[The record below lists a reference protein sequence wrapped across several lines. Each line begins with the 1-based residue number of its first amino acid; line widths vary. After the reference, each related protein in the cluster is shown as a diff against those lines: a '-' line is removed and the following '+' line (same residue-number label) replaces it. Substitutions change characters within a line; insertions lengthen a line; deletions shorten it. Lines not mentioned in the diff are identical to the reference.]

1 MDDINDHFIICGYGR
16 VGQRVAHELRQA
28 TEPYVVLDSKP
39 AALAAALKRGDL
51 FVDGRSTSDDDLRAA
66 GLERARGLIACA
78 DSNLENVYTT
88 LSARAL
94 RPELQI
100 VARASSE
107 EASNKLLLAGA
118 NHAIDPYTTAGRQMA
133 RLALEPRALAS

>member
-28 TEPYVVLDSKP
+28 NEPYVVLDSNP
-39 AALAAALKRGDL
+39 ATLAAALKRGDL

-66 GLERARGLIACA
+66 GLERARGLFACA
-78 DSNLENVYTT
+78 DSDLENVYTT